1 MAKTKAQKSQLL
13 AQYEQYLRE
22 AKAVYLASMNL
33 TANET
38 VELKRRLKN
47 HDAVYTVIKNTL
59 FRIAVQNTLNK
70 EIDLKG
76 PISAVT
82 VKGDIVEVAKE
93 LAKLKK
99 EDKAHFISMILDGN
113 IDDGTKIDQISKLE
127 SKEQLLG
134 KLMYLLN
141 YPTAGLA
148 RALAN
153 NIQKLLYALNAV
165 KNLK

>member
-1 MAKTKAQKSQLL
+1 MAKTKAQKSELL
-13 AQYEQYLRE
+13 DRYEQYLKE
-22 AKAVYLASMNL
+22 AKAVYLASVKL

-38 VELKRRLKN
+38 IELKRSLKN
-47 HDAVYTVIKNTL
+47 HDAVYTVVKNTL
-59 FRIAVQNTLNK
+59 FRIAVHNVLNK

-76 PISAVT
+76 PISAIA

-99 EDKAHFISMILDGN
+99 TEKAHFISMILDGN

-127 SKEQLLG
+127 SREQLLG
-134 KLMYLLN
+134 KLIYLLN

-165 KNLK
+165 KDLK

>member
-13 AQYEQYLRE
+13 AQYEQYLKE
-22 AKAVYLASMNL
+22 AKAVYLASVKL

-38 VELKRRLKN
+38 VDLKRSLKN
-47 HDAVYTVIKNTL
+47 HDATYTVIKNTL
-59 FRIAVQNTLNK
+59 FRIAVQNTFKK
-70 EIDLKG
+70 EFDLKG
-76 PISAVT
+76 PVSAVA

-99 EDKAHFISMILDGN
+99 EEKAHFISMIFDGN

-127 SKEQLLG
+127 SREQLLG
-134 KLMYLLN
+134 KLIYLLN

-165 KNLK
+165 KDLK